1 LFLRGLAAQVDEDP
15 AVRKV
20 RIEKALSVQK
30 VTGCDAEGI
39 LQLGHDSGDGGGDAV
54 SPVEGEPDPEN
65 HTYDEKVAQRNS
77 LAGAPPLSSAAA
89 NQNNNNSTASCE
101 SSTCCICLEAY
112 EVGDVVAWNRQRRCL
127 HVFHRDCLAGWL
139 AKHNDCPSCRL
150 PILEKKKKKNSA
162 SQSSSTTS
170 PSDVEAPAPAE
181 AEHEMDDDEEAN
193 HSLAMSSSE
202 DEEEEEEGDDGDA
215 ASVTSV
221 SSSSGA
227 VFAIVHGLIARVRIG
242 LHPRTSTTAPQ
253 QQHMGSTSSS
263 ASSSSARPMS
273 PMKTESS
280 CNHITTSPA
289 IFRRP
294 FVNFAVMD
302 HAPDHWTPVRGSSTS
317 TSNETLDEEC
327 GVGGSGD
334 LTAPLQRAVSVHS
347 GTTSCGLLPC
357 VPTFVEDRAGDEAMT
372 LHIVQTTQPWM
383 TETLL
388 SDGDTTEEDDGDE
401 GDGDEGDNGSAA
413 KEEDGDEGDNGSA
426 TKEDD
431 GNEGNGDE
439 GDNGSATKD
448 DDGDEGNDGSATQ
461 VDDGDEADADEGGND
476 VGDNDDATKDD
487 DGDEADGDKG
497 DTDDATQHEDGDE
510 ADGDEGD
517 NEGDYGDASR
527 EDDIVSDDKSC
538 RAIAR
543 E

>member
-1 LFLRGLAAQVDEDP
+1 
-15 AVRKV
+15 VRKV

-150 PILEKKKKKNSA
+150 PILEKKRKKKQSA

-193 HSLAMSSSE
+193 HSLAMSSS
-202 DEEEEEEGDDGDA
+202 DEEEEEEGEDGDA
-215 ASVTSV
+215 ASVGSV

-242 LHPRTSTTAPQ
+242 LHPRASTSAPQ
-253 QQHMGSTSSS
+253 QQHMGSSSS
-263 ASSSSARPMS
+263 AHPMS

-280 CNHITTSPA
+280 CNHSTTSPA

-302 HAPDHWTPVRGSSTS
+302 HAPNTWSPVRGSSTS

-327 GVGGSGD
+327 GGGGD

-347 GTTSCGLLPC
+347 GTSCGLLPS
-357 VPTFVEDRAGDEAMT
+357 VPTFVEDRAGGEAMT
-372 LHIVQTTQPWM
+372 LQIVQMTQPWM
-383 TETLL
+383 TDTLL

-401 GDGDEGDNGSAA
+401 GNGDEGDNGSAA
-413 KEEDGDEGDNGSA
+413 KEDDCDEGKGDEGDAGFATKEDDGDEGDNGSA
-426 TKEDD
+426 TEEDD
-431 GNEGNGDE
+431 GDAGNGDE
-439 GDNGSATKD
+439 GDNDSATKED
-448 DDGDEGNDGSATQ
+448 D
-461 VDDGDEADADEGGND
+461 VDEADGDK
-476 VGDNDDATKDD
+476 GDNDDATKDD
-487 DGDEADGDKG
+487 DGDEADGG
-497 DTDDATQHEDGDE
+497 E

-517 NEGDYGDASR
+517 NDEADNDDAAR

-538 RAIAR
+538 RAIER